1 MMSCVNAMVLLI
13 KTKRQRKPT
22 IDVISTALF
31 TIVNAMVALIYT
43 KSYGQNQTVSPL
55 TSYINNSLFDV
66 NAFSLAV
73 HKSKTSPSLQLR
85 SEE

>member
-1 MMSCVNAMVLLI
+1 MCKCNGTAD
-13 KTKRQRKPT
+13 KNKETKET

-73 HKSKTSPSLQLR
+73 HKSKTSPFLQLL